1 MFTRMHVVDLYPSS
15 AEGAQPQT
23 LSCEHKAYFRAA
35 SFHFLACGD
44 NSKQFKPSI
53 FGGMHPSYRSVRALP
68 HEWKGAVLN
77 QLARLALKNAK
88 PCFKLRNEST
98 LVGFEPTRGDTIGLA
113 GRRLNHSAKVSVQVW
128 WALL

>member
-1 MFTRMHVVDLYPSS
+1 MFVRMHVVDLYPSL

-23 LSCEHKAYFRAA
+23 FSCEDKAYFRAA

-68 HEWKGAVLN
+68 HEWKGAVLT
-77 QLARLALKNAK
+77 QLARLALKKCEAL
-88 PCFKLRNEST
+88 F
-98 LVGFEPTRGDTIGLA
+98 
-113 GRRLNHSAKVSVQVW
+113 SAS
-128 WALL
+128 